1 MDDGGKGIFMSV
13 KKNAHSGEHAHAGY
27 MMKGWKLRLLRL
39 LALLIIVC
47 VGAAACSKKDNDT
60 AQEPFTVKLGVL
72 LDFSGDKK
80 EESEEY
86 GSHRASVQVI
96 SPSASHPAQAPP

>member
-1 MDDGGKGIFMSV
+1 MDDGRKGIFMSV

-47 VGAAACSKKDNDT
+47 VGAAACST
-60 AQEPFTVKLGVL
+60 
-72 LDFSGDKK
+72 
-80 EESEEY
+80 EY
-86 GSHRASVQVI
+86 AYIYTYSQKGKT
-96 SPSASHPAQAPP
+96 